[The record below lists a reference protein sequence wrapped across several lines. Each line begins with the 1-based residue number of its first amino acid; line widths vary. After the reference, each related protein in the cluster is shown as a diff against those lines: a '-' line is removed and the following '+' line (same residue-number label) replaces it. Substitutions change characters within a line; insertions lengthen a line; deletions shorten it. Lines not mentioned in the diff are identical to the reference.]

1 MNNLNGPDSIKKGDY
16 GYSSEGLS
24 KASSRR
30 DRQSSGKAPKQP
42 RNSGRVT
49 KNDAKKLKNS
59 TILSMIL
66 VVIQLAL
73 SGYFVYLMMAHKWSY
88 MPNVP
93 DAWFIGICAALV
105 VFLIIAFIL
114 ANGKKR
120 STKRVGKVISILV
133 SIALLVCIFV
143 LPFLSLGGKSKV
155 DENPFVV
162 FVSATDT
169 FGDLNK
175 EGNERSDTNI
185 LAAVNPKTSTVTMVS
200 VPRDYY
206 IPVIAKSV
214 SIDTAL
220 NSDKLTHIGLYGNG
234 QARNN
239 NGEKVGAAGWNY
251 ACEVH
256 WDHGKNALMDSLKK
270 KFKFNVDKDHYHYA
284 QLNFTGFGKLID
296 ELGGVD
302 VDVEKSF
309 SYTTYEDYGED
320 NGKRKRYKFKK
331 GEMHMDGNEA
341 LTFARTRKAFADGDL
356 QRNRNQTAVLK
367 GVANKALSPTM
378 LLRYNG
384 VLNAVNDCLETD
396 IDASSMAL
404 LQTKVSGHK
413 GYDGWNIVSFG
424 VIGES
429 SRQRVLWNG
438 QALSVVL
445 ENPTSVSYGRKLLN
459 KTLKGTDYKTLKRLS
474 KQYTNEQGQQ

>member
-16 GYSSEGLS
+16 GYSSETLS
-24 KASSRR
+24 KGSSRKA
-30 DRQSSGKAPKQP
+30 RQASGKASKNAKNSNRATKQ
-42 RNSGRVT
+42 
-49 KNDAKKLKNS
+49 DAKKLKNS
-59 TILSMIL
+59 TILSIIL
-66 VVIQLAL
+66 VIIQLAL
-73 SGYFVYLMMAHKWSY
+73 SGYFIYLIMNHKWLFMTNMSDTIFL
-88 MPNVP
+88 VV
-93 DAWFIGICAALV
+93 CAALV
-105 VFLIIAFIL
+105 FFLIL
-114 ANGKKR
+114 ALFLAVGKKR
-120 STKRVGKVISILV
+120 STKRVGKVVSILV
-133 SIALLVCIFV
+133 SIALLICIFV
-143 LPFLSLGGKSKV
+143 LPILAMGGKSKV

-185 LAAVNPKTSTVTMVS
+185 LAAVNPKTHTVMMVS

-214 SIDTAL
+214 SINTSL

-234 QARNN
+234 QARNS
-239 NGEKVGAAGWNY
+239 NGDKVGASGWNY

-256 WDHGKNALMDSLKK
+256 WDHGKTAIMDSLKK
-270 KFKFNVDKDHYHYA
+270 QFKFNVDKNHYHYA

-320 NGKRKRYKFKK
+320 NGKRKKYTFKK
-331 GEMHMDGNEA
+331 GTMEMDGNEA

-367 GVANKALSPTM
+367 GVADKALSPSV
-378 LLRYNG
+378 LLRYNS
-384 VLNAVNDCLETD
+384 VLSAVNDCLETD
-396 IDASSMAL
+396 IDVSSMAL
-404 LQTKVSGHK
+404 LQSKVSGHK
-413 GYDGWNIVSFG
+413 NYDGWKIVSFG

-445 ENPTSVSYGRKLLN
+445 KNPTSVAYGQKLLN
-459 KTLKGTDYKTLKRLS
+459 KALAGTDEKTLKRLS
-474 KQYTNEQGQQ
+474 KQYTASQGQ

>member
-16 GYSSEGLS
+16 GYSSEGLAKS
-24 KASSRR
+24 SSRR
-30 DRQSSGKAPKQP
+30 AKQSSAKAPKQQRGSRRP
-42 RNSGRVT
+42 TER
-49 KNDAKKLKNS
+49 DAKKLKNS
-59 TILSMIL
+59 TILSVIL
-66 VVIQLAL
+66 LVIQLAL
-73 SGYFVYLMMAHKWSY
+73 SGYFVYLLMSHKWSY
-88 MPNVP
+88 MPNVS
-93 DAWFIGICAALV
+93 DTIFIVACAALV
-105 VFLIIAFIL
+105 VFLLIVLFL
-114 ANGKKR
+114 TMGKKR
-120 STKRVGKVISILV
+120 ATKRVGKVISILV
-133 SIALLVCIFV
+133 SIALLVLIFV
-143 LPFLSLGGKSKV
+143 LPFLKMGGSSKV

-185 LAAVNPKTSTVTMVS
+185 LAAVNPKSHTVMMVS

-214 SIDTAL
+214 SINTSL

-234 QARNN
+234 QARNSS
-239 NGEKVGAAGWNY
+239 GEKVGAAGWNY

-256 WDHGKNALMDSLKK
+256 WDHGKTAIMDSLKK
-270 KFKFNVDKDHYHYA
+270 QFKFKVDKDHYHYA

-296 ELGGVD
+296 ELGGID

-320 NGKRKRYKFKK
+320 NGKRKKYTFKK
-331 GEMHMDGNEA
+331 GKMEMDGNEA
-341 LTFARTRKAFADGDL
+341 LTFARTRKAFADGDI

-367 GVANKALSPTM
+367 GVADKALSPSM

-384 VLNAVNDCLETD
+384 VVSAVEDCLETD
-396 IDASSMAL
+396 IDISSMAL

-413 GYDGWNIVSFG
+413 NYDGWKIVSFG

-438 QALSVVL
+438 QALSVVIK
-445 ENPTSVSYGRKLLN
+445 NPTSVDYGKKLLN
-459 KTLKGTDYKTLKRLS
+459 KALAGTDSKTLKRLS
-474 KQYTNEQGQQ
+474 KQYSNAQGQQ

>member
-1 MNNLNGPDSIKKGDY
+1 MNNLYGPDSIKKGDY

-24 KASSRR
+24 KGSSRR
-30 DRQSSGKAPKQP
+30 ARQASTKTPKSSRGAKQAS
-42 RNSGRVT
+42 NADV
-49 KNDAKKLKNS
+49 KKRRHS
-59 TILSMIL
+59 TILGMLL
-66 VVIQLAL
+66 VIIQLAL
-73 SGYFVYLMMAHKWSY
+73 SGYFVYLLMTKNLAF
-88 MPNVP
+88 VT
-93 DAWFIGICAALV
+93 DAIFIGIAAGLV
-105 VFLIIAFIL
+105 FFLILVFIL
-114 ANGKKR
+114 ETAKKIK
-120 STKRVGKVISILV
+120 TKRVGKVISIIIC
-133 SIALLVCIFV
+133 IALAVCIY
-143 LPFLSLGGKSKV
+143 LLSPWSTMSGAKV

-175 EGNERSDTNI
+175 DGNERSDTNI
-185 LAAVNPKTSTVTMVS
+185 IAAVNPKTHTVMMVS

-214 SIDTAL
+214 SINTAL

-256 WDHGKNALMDSLKK
+256 WDHGKKAIMDSLKRVFD
-270 KFKFNVDKDHYHYA
+270 FKVDKDHYHYA

-309 SYTTYEDYGED
+309 SYTTYANYGKD
-320 NGKRKRYKFKK
+320 DGKRKRYHFKK

-356 QRNRNQTAVLK
+356 QRNRNQTAVLR
-367 GVANKALSPTM
+367 GVADKALSPAV

-384 VLNAVNDCLETD
+384 VVNAVEDCMETD
-396 IDASSMAL
+396 IDISSMAG
-404 LQTKVSGHK
+404 LQSSISGHK
-413 GYDGWNIVSFG
+413 NYDGWKIVSYG
-424 VIGES
+424 ATGES
-429 SRQRVLWNG
+429 SSQRVLWNG
-438 QALSVVL
+438 QALSVVIKDDA
-445 ENPTSVSYGRKLLN
+445 SVNNAHKLLN
-459 KTLKGTDYKTLKRLS
+459 KALTGTDSKTLKRLA
-474 KQYTNEQGQQ
+474 KQYTNAQ

>member
-16 GYSSEGLS
+16 GYSSEALS
-24 KASSRR
+24 NSSSKRASKST
-30 DRQSSGKAPKQP
+30 GKAPKQP
-42 RNSGRVT
+42 TGSNRVT
-49 KNDAKKLKNS
+49 KSDAKKLRNS
-59 TILSMIL
+59 TILGIL
-66 VVIQLAL
+66 LLIIQIAL
-73 SGYFVYLMMAHKWSY
+73 SGYFVYLLMTKNLAFVTDY
-88 MPNVP
+88 I
-93 DAWFIGICAALV
+93 FIGICAGLV
-105 VFLIIAFIL
+105 FFVILVFIL
-114 ANGKKR
+114 TMGKKKK
-120 STKRVGKVISILV
+120 TKRVGKVISIIV
-133 SIALLVCIFV
+133 SIALGICIY
-143 LPFLSLGGKSKV
+143 LLSPWSAMSGAKV

-185 LAAVNPKTSTVTMVS
+185 LAAVNPKTHTVMMVS
-200 VPRDYY
+200 IPRDYY

-214 SIDTAL
+214 SINTSL

-256 WDHGKNALMDSLKK
+256 WDHGKNAIMDSIKNQ
-270 KFKFNVDKDHYHYA
+270 FDFNVDKNHYHYA

-320 NGKRKRYKFKK
+320 NGKRKRYTFKK

-367 GVANKALSPTM
+367 GVADKALSPSV

-384 VLNAVNDCLETD
+384 VVSAVEDCMETD
-396 IDASSMAL
+396 IDISSMAA
-404 LQTKVSGHK
+404 LQSTVSGHK
-413 GYDGWNIVSFG
+413 NYDGWKIVSFG

-429 SRQRVLWNG
+429 SRQSVLWNG

-445 ENPTSVSYGRKLLN
+445 KNPTSVNNGHKLLN
-459 KTLKGTDYKTLKRLS
+459 KALAGTDAKTLKRLS
-474 KQYTNEQGQQ
+474 KQYTNSQGQ